1 MSRKKRE
8 EEGEASKDQG
18 KEHHRKKELEIDN
31 KKDHPLDHEKEH
43 PEHPEHSLHSH
54 HHRKKRRFI
63 IIAVIVL
70 VVFIA
75 LAGTKSL
82 LYLNVLLGNDLS
94 IRLEVDS
101 ENINIKHGDEAALHF
116 RSTVT
121 TNPFCSAFC
130 IAKVE
135 DLSSGK
141 VLAEEYFNLTPTI
154 PFQQD
159 VPITSPE
166 GQGYSLYRVH
176 LVCKSIPTQLCHTSG
191 NDNVRDKLITV
202 FYEPNEQGKEDLRQL
217 EQEYLLIQERIGKV
231 KTAVQTIAM
240 YNRSVVFLME
250 TVEGI
255 DELLAVQETYISEQK
270 RGLLDFT
277 LSKSL
282 LDEAEDLANS
292 SLTAIQQEIEDY
304 NMIIDTFQDIS
315 SVILTANSFIVS
327 SPEMD
332 DVVLSFNQ
340 MIDELNI
347 SDHPAALQLKNNT
360 EEAYVQ
366 LQQNQSIELMTKVL
380 LLENLSQDYCAET
393 GCFTY
398 TFANSSDANET
409 CSVIDQFVL
418 YFSTLE
424 RNSSEQVVLPSCVWN
439 NYSLMS
445 IPEKKIFAVL
455 EGNYSISLPEQKEV
469 CCLFGECHACC
480 KECDTPPVVFVHGHA
495 ISEDTSYEY
504 SLEGFTKIQQQL
516 EKDGILNAGAITLYS
531 PREGAGLWGKFG
543 TVSIKA
549 SYYYDIFEEP
559 ENYIV
564 VQTKSENIDTYVVRL
579 KEVIE
584 TIKYKTGSSKVKLVG
599 FSMGGLVT
607 RRYVQVFGDDDVE
620 ALLTIGTP
628 HKGIE
633 GEISQFC
640 PITGG
645 SRECSDMDKGSL
657 FMNKLN
663 RGSLPNIPFKLIVGT
678 GCEMDLGDGDGAVL
692 TKNAL
697 LDGVEMVKIEG
708 KCSGKTHPLHL
719 DLLDIDRYPQV
730 YEEIIEFVK

>member
-8 EEGEASKDQG
+8 DEEEASKD
-18 KEHHRKKELEIDN
+18 KSHDHHQKKDREINN
-31 KKDHPLDHEKEH
+31 KKDHPPYHEKEH
-43 PEHPEHSLHSH
+43 PEHSPHLHSH
-54 HHRKKRRFI
+54 RRRRRYI
-63 IIAVIVL
+63 LIAVVVL
-70 VVFIA
+70 VLFIA

-94 IRLEVDS
+94 IKLEVDL
-101 ENINIKHGDEAALHF
+101 ENINIKHGDEAVLHF

-130 IAKVE
+130 TAKVE

-141 VLAEEYFNLTPTI
+141 VLAEESFNLTPTI
-154 PFQQD
+154 PFQRD

-166 GQGYSLYRVH
+166 GQGYTLYRVH
-176 LVCKSIPTQLCHTSG
+176 LVCKSTPTQLCHTSG

-202 FYEPNEQGKEDLRQL
+202 FYEPNDQEKDDLRQL
-217 EQEYLLIQERIGKV
+217 EQEYLHLQEWNGKV
-231 KTAVQTIAM
+231 KTAMETIAM
-240 YNRSVVFLME
+240 YNRSVVTLME

-255 DELLAVQETYISEQK
+255 DELLTIQETYLSEQK
-270 RGLLDFT
+270 SSLIDFT
-277 LSKSL
+277 FSKSL
-282 LDEAEDLANS
+282 LSEAEDLANH

-304 NMIIDTFQDIS
+304 NIIIDTFQDIS
-315 SVILTANSFIVS
+315 TIVLAANRLIVS

-340 MIDELNI
+340 MINKSNF
-347 SDHPAALQLKNNT
+347 SDHLAGIKLKNKT
-360 EEAYVQ
+360 EQAYVQ
-366 LQQNQSIELMTKVL
+366 LQQNHSLELMKNII
-380 LLENLSQDYCAET
+380 LLENLSNNHCAET
-393 GCFTY
+393 GCFAY
-398 TFANSSDANET
+398 TLANYSDANET
-409 CSVIDQFVL
+409 CSVIDQFAL

-424 RNSSEQVVLPSCVWN
+424 RNSSEQILLPSCDWN
-439 NYSLMS
+439 AYSLLPL
-445 IPEKKIFAVL
+445 PEKKEFIVL
-455 EGNYSISLPEQKEV
+455 TKNYSPSLPEQKEV
-469 CCLFGECHACC
+469 CCLFGECHVCC
-480 KECDTPPVVFVHGHA
+480 KDCDTSPVVFIHGHA

-504 SLEGFTKIQQQL
+504 SLEGFTKIQQRL

-531 PREGAGLWGKFG
+531 PKEGAGLWGKFG

-607 RRYVQVFGDDDVE
+607 RRYVQVFGGDDVD

-633 GEISQFC
+633 GEISQIC

-678 GCEMDLGDGDGAVL
+678 GCQMDLGDGDGAVL

-697 LDGVEMVKIEG
+697 LDGVETVMIEG
-708 KCSGKTHPLHL
+708 KCIGKTHPLHL
-719 DLLDIDRYPQV
+719 DLLDIDKYPQV